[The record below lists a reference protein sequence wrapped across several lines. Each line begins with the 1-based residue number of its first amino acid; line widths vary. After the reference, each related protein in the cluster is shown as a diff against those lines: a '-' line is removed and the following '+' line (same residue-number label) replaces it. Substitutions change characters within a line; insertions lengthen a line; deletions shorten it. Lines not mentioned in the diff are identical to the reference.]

1 MKVLFIYPPVTRPK
15 DFSAKAVRVS
25 VFFPMGIAYLLAVL
39 ERAGGHETAAFDAL
53 SEGDIDEGRPMDG
66 GERLRYGL
74 SDEAIARKIADFAP
88 DVVGVACLFSAMQWD
103 AENVCRL
110 VKQAAP
116 AARTVLGG
124 AHAGCMAEEILREEP
139 AADFVLL
146 GEAEESFPA
155 LLAAL
160 KSGGSFSKLDG
171 IAYRADGGVRLAPKT
186 RYISDIDA
194 IPFPARHRFD
204 MTRYFTSAK
213 SHGFFRNAPF
223 TQMITSRGCP
233 YKCAFCA
240 LDAHWGSRQRL
251 RSAGNVLAEIELLVE
266 RYGIR
271 ELHFEDDNLT
281 ADKKRA
287 LELFEGMTQRG
298 FHLSWHVPSGMA
310 VNTLDERLLEKM
322 RESGCYSVT
331 LAIESGD
338 PEVVRK
344 LMNKPVDFKRV
355 PGLVKKIRALGMD
368 VRGFFM
374 IGYPGETRDT
384 IRRTIEYA
392 KELELDW
399 SYFSIT
405 SPIPKTAMYRT
416 CIEKGYIK
424 EGDFDPIRS
433 FHRSIIRTPEFTPE
447 LLREIREEAIID
459 VCFRNNPNLLKYDLD
474 RAIADFSS
482 VVNHYPHFDFA
493 NFYLGEAYRK
503 KGDIP
508 RAVESYQNTLK
519 ANPAHAEARR
529 RLQELHHD

>member
-1 MKVLFIYPPVTRPK
+1 M
-15 DFSAKAVRVS
+15 
-25 VFFPMGIAYLLAVL
+25 
-39 ERAGGHETAAFDAL
+39 
-53 SEGDIDEGRPMDG
+53 
-66 GERLRYGL
+66 
-74 SDEAIARKIADFAP
+74 
-88 DVVGVACLFSAMQWD
+88 
-103 AENVCRL
+103 
-110 VKQAAP
+110 
-116 AARTVLGG
+116 
-124 AHAGCMAEEILREEP
+124 
-139 AADFVLL
+139 
-146 GEAEESFPA
+146 
-155 LLAAL
+155 
-160 KSGGSFSKLDG
+160 
-171 IAYRADGGVRLAPKT
+171 
-186 RYISDIDA
+186 
-194 IPFPARHRFD
+194 
-204 MTRYFTSAK
+204 
-213 SHGFFRNAPF
+213 
-223 TQMITSRGCP
+223 
-233 YKCAFCA
+233 
-240 LDAHWGSRQRL
+240 
-251 RSAGNVLAEIELLVE
+251 
-266 RYGIR
+266 
-271 ELHFEDDNLT
+271 
-281 ADKKRA
+281 
-287 LELFEGMTQRG
+287 
-298 FHLSWHVPSGMA
+298 
-310 VNTLDERLLEKM
+310 
-322 RESGCYSVT
+322 
-331 LAIESGD
+331 
-338 PEVVRK
+338 
-344 LMNKPVDFKRV
+344 